1 MFATIARGDISWDAA
16 SALSPRRRL
25 AGLAVAVIG
34 LPLLTVVLSHARE
47 PARVAVGAACSSSC
61 WSVATAA
68 TGGPVLAIGTA
79 VVAFLCANYYFTPP
93 LHQFTVEQHENLLAL
108 IVFLVVAGVVSAFV
122 DAAARQARD
131 AARARAD
138 AETLARL
145 AANVQQDDPLADL
158 VVFVRS
164 SFGLDGASVLAR
176 TDGVWHPGGRRRFRA
191 AGDARGRR
199 SDVARSANDVVLA
212 LVGGGLTGAD
222 RQVLERVRGAAHR
235 RRASGRGSRPRPR
248 RRRS

>member
-1 MFATIARGDISWDAA
+1 M
-16 SALSPRRRL
+16 
-25 AGLAVAVIG
+25 
-34 LPLLTVVLSHARE
+34 LLLFLLLI
-47 PARVAVGAACSSSC
+47 
-61 WSVATAA
+61 VATAA
-68 TGGPVLAIGTA
+68 TGGPLLAIVTA
-79 VVAFLCANYYFTPP
+79 VAAFLCANYYFTPP
-93 LHQFTVEQHENLLAL
+93 MHQFTIEQHENVLAL

-176 TDGVWHPGGRRRFRA
+176 TDGAVAHRS
-191 AGDARGRR
+191 RGRAPTA
-199 SDVARSANDVVLA
+199 DDSAEEADLTLPLGEDVVLA
-212 LVGGGLTGAD
+212 LVGGRLTGAD
-222 RQVLERVRGAAHR
+222 RQVLNAFAAQLTGAQAN
-235 RRASGRGSRPRPR
+235 GPGCR
-248 RRRS
+248 RRRRRRPS